1 MCAMETVKRLG
12 FEDPV
17 VIFSKSSCCIS
28 YTIKTLISS
37 FGANPT
43 IYELDEVAN
52 GEELEKGLS
61 ELGRK
66 PLVPTVFIGKQLIGG
81 SNEVMSLNV
90 KGKLKPMLI
99 EAKAIWV

>member
-1 MCAMETVKRLG
+1 MSAMETVKRLG
-12 FEDPV
+12 SEDPV

-28 YTIKTLISS
+28 YTVKTLIRS

-43 IYELDEVAN
+43 VYELDEVGN
-52 GEELEKGLS
+52 GEELEKGLT

-66 PLVPTVFIGKQLIGG
+66 PTVPTVFIGKKLVGG